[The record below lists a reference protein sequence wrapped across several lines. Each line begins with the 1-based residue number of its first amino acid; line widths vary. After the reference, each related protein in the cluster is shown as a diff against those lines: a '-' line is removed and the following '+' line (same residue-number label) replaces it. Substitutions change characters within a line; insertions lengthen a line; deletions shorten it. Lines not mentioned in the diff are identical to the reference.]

1 LALSASKFTRNLV
14 PIEAI
19 EGRTMQPDN
28 DREFLTTAE
37 VAARFGLTQSW
48 LNKNR
53 IYAQGPELLPFVS
66 VGSKKLYSVSTV
78 RAWLAAREKLA

>member
-19 EGRTMQPDN
+19 EGRTMQTDN

-37 VAARFGLTQSW
+37 VQKRFGLSASW

-53 IYAQGPELLPFVS
+53 IYAQGSELLPFVR
-66 VGSKKLYSVSTV
+66 VGTKILYNRDTVS
-78 RAWLAAREKLA
+78 AWLAAREKTA